1 MDTKQRD
8 FIMDCIFEIFEHN
21 GSLTQEEFN
30 KAKKEMLGYDYP
42 KDVRDIQILLKY
54 TFGNNFF
61 VDRKTQNTNA
71 ASTIA
76 IKIAHNF
83 VFEVGEYDTM
93 EAKQYIQSSHFAKL
107 TFDKLEQQPLCESCG
122 NKATKIFLKT
132 WNKKGCEELDDVW
145 SICQSCKV
153 IDGQLVAKRD
163 LKQLIKEEIEND
175 ANLKSFIKECAEEII
190 KSQAIRMLNDK
201 TI

>member
-1 MDTKQRD
+1 MTVEQRD
-8 FIMDCIFEIFEHN
+8 FIMDCIWKIFRHN
-21 GSLTQEEFN
+21 GSLTEKEFYKAQEQMLEF
-30 KAKKEMLGYDYP
+30 DYP
-42 KDVRDIQILLKY
+42 KQEYHLKNIIKN

-132 WNKKGCEELDDVW
+132 WNKKGCEQLDDVW

-190 KSQAIRMLNDK
+190 KSQAIRMLNDNG
-201 TI
+201 